1 MQPIRRRFAPRVLR
15 ILAILGPTGC
25 VTGMEGE
32 PELHEAAIQNDCP
45 NFGCGSNS
53 PVVGW
58 PPFHELDE
66 GPPAAAGAARSARA
80 APLDDDDE
88 FDQGGQFNHEGLRV
102 VHIRSGFDHYR
113 LDVEGDRLRAL
124 DENGDVALEGASLV
138 ASVIVLEKDDGTR
151 FDVFI
156 ENHSSSLTFWIG
168 DEDPIET
175 FRMTW
180 ANATEPGP
188 RQPMCPLP
196 AAYDEWG
203 PVSHEAIFFQGDRY
217 DAVTKDVF
225 TTGDEA
231 QGWFNVACA
240 GSATAKMHTNRHT
253 TAGASGDYTA
263 SARERQALLKMFVG
277 DYCGSGT
284 AFTEVG
290 EPLRWQ
296 NRHDWQLLDLA
307 DAIDHEAVWDWTGA
321 LCLDTPRM
329 GDSKAEILETMA
341 AIESVCHRPPR
352 CSTLRPSLASWKT
365 RGYLLTANP

>member
-1 MQPIRRRFAPRVLR
+1 
-15 ILAILGPTGC
+15 
-25 VTGMEGE
+25 MEGE
-32 PELHEAAIQNDCP
+32 PHLDELAIQDDCP

-66 GPPAAAGAARSARA
+66 GPPADGGAARSARPG
-80 APLDDDDE
+80 PLDDDE
-88 FDQGGQFNHEGLRV
+88 FDQGGAFNGEGLRV
-102 VHIRSGFDHYR
+102 VHIRSGFNHYR

-124 DENGDVALEGASLV
+124 DEDGDVALEGEDLET
-138 ASVIVLEKDDGTR
+138 SVIVLEKEDGTR

-156 ENHSSSLTFWIG
+156 ERFSNSLTFWVG

-175 FRMTW
+175 FNLTW
-180 ANATEPGP
+180 VNATEPGP
-188 RQPMCPLP
+188 RQPVCPLP

-217 DAVTKDVF
+217 DAVTKDVIA
-225 TTGDEA
+225 TGDEA
-231 QGWFNVACA
+231 RGWFNVACA

-263 SARERQALLKMFVG
+263 SEDDRQALLKMFVA
-277 DYCGSGT
+277 DYCGTGT

-296 NRHDWQLLDLA
+296 NSDDWQLLDL
-307 DAIDHEAVWDWTGA
+307 DDPIIYEAVWDSTGA

-329 GDSKAEILETMA
+329 GDSKAEILETID
-341 AIESVCHRPPR
+341 AIEGVCDRPPR
-352 CSTLRPSLASWKT
+352 CTPLQLASWKT